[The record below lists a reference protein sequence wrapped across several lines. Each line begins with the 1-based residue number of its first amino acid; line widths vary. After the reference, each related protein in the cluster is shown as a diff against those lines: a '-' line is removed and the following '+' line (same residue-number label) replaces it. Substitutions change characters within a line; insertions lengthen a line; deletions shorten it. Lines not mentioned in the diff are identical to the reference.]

1 MAKIPKQGGGGS
13 DWGHQ
18 ANRRA
23 SRGRGGDPHA
33 KWNGGPKKQSWF
45 SCGVIVLAGMGAA
58 VGGLTGLG
66 YYYL

>member
-33 KWNGGPKKQSWF
+33 KWNGGPKKKG
-45 SCGVIVLAGMGAA
+45 CGLFVLLVLSFAA
-58 VGGLTGLG
+58 VGVDLAVN
-66 YYYL
+66 YL

>member
-1 MAKIPKQGGGGS
+1 MAKIPKQGGGGD

-33 KWNGGPKKQSWF
+33 KWNGGPKKTG
-45 SCGVIVLAGMGAA
+45 CLGVLILMVA
-58 VGGLTGLG
+58 VGGVATDLVVN
-66 YYYL
+66 YI

>member
-1 MAKIPKQGGGGS
+1 MAKIPKQGGGGT

-33 KWNGGPKKQSWF
+33 KWNGGPKKKSWL
-45 SCGVIVLAGMGAA
+45 SCGVIALAGVGASAA
-58 VGGLTGLG
+58 VAIDLAVN
-66 YYYL
+66 YL

>member
-1 MAKIPKQGGGGS
+1 MAKIPRQGGGGS

-33 KWNGGPKKQSWF
+33 KWNGGPKKSWF
-45 SCGVIVLAGMGAA
+45 SCGVIALAGVGVAAA
-58 VGGLTGLG
+58 VLTDL
-66 YYYL
+66 YVNYI